1 MSSDIKVSVC
11 VVTYNQEKYI
21 AECLQSLVDQVTD
34 FPFEIIVGEDC
45 STDRTRE
52 IVLEFQKKYPDI
64 IKPLL
69 HVKNVGPVENVL
81 ATYKQAKGKYIAHM
95 DGDDYALPNKL
106 QLQADVLDNNPDCI
120 ICSHNMNLL
129 TFNGEKLNKTFKI
142 HSKVKNDIFDL
153 YETLP
158 FFAHSSK
165 MFVNDLDKSYWNEL
179 HPQALD
185 IEVHVRQAKNGNIY
199 HLNEPLGIYRI
210 GLGVSSQEK
219 NKINPLIPAG
229 NERVFKSAL
238 REYKDK
244 NRLMK
249 KLYAKSLLNYAY
261 QSAVLGDKVGLVKYL
276 KKSLA
281 IKVFS
286 VRQVFMSVFFVCPSL
301 FLFLARIRASFRYR

>member
-1 MSSDIKVSVC
+1 MSSEIKVSVC

-52 IVLEFQKKYPDI
+52 IVLEFQKRYPDI

-69 HVKNVGPVENVL
+69 HVENVGPVENML

-95 DGDDYALPNKL
+95 DGDDYALPNKI
-106 QLQADVLDNNPDCI
+106 QLQADVLDSNPDCI

-129 TFNGEKLNKTFKI
+129 AFNGEKLNKTFKV

-165 MFVNDLDKSYWNEL
+165 MFVNDLHKSYWNEL

-185 IEVHVRQAKNGNIY
+185 IEVHVQQAKNGNIY
-199 HLNEPLGIYRI
+199 HLNEPLGIYRM
-210 GLGVSSQEK
+210 GVGVSAQTQ
-219 NKINPLIPAG
+219 NKINSLIPAG
-229 NERVFKSAL
+229 NERIFKAAL
-238 REYKDK
+238 SEYKDK
-244 NRLMK
+244 TKLMK

-261 QSAVLGDKVGLVKYL
+261 QSAILGDEEGYKKYMRESMIY
-276 KKSLA
+276 KFYSL
-281 IKVFS
+281 
-286 VRQVFMSVFFVCPSL
+286 RQLIM
-301 FLFLARIRASFRYR
+301 FLFIFFPKLAVYIARKRKNFRYK